1 MSYTEEQL
9 HEISGDDV
17 VLSDKELE
25 MFSLMTPQ
33 ETEEYRALKYPEYIE
48 LTRIEKLLG
57 SGRIQGDEYELEIYK
72 LKNIQHR
79 CPTAEDAKAEIQERL
94 IEEHDL

>member
-1 MSYTEEQL
+1 MS
-9 HEISGDDV
+9 
-17 VLSDKELE
+17 
-25 MFSLMTPQ
+25 
-33 ETEEYRALKYPEYIE
+33 LKYPEYIE